1 MSDGSDITDPAE
13 LERAADAAWWE
24 GELEDALAL
33 RQRAHSG
40 YSTAG
45 DGPHAAFVAVRLC
58 FEHFDRGE
66 PSIGM
71 GWLKRAERDLQDVP
85 PCVEHGWVAMAQ
97 GFVALAGGDPETA
110 LSHAER
116 AVEIGQRFGDRELTA
131 LSIHAQGRM
140 SIAAGQIGA
149 GLALLDEAMISV
161 IAGELGPHMTGVIYC
176 SVLEACLELS
186 DVGRAGEWSDAA
198 VAWCSTMPPDTPF
211 TAICRINRAEVAGLR
226 GAWSEAETEASMV
239 AESPTFDP
247 AIAGRALYEVG
258 EIRRRIG
265 NVAGAELC
273 FDRAREVGF
282 DPQPGL
288 ALLRVTQ
295 GKADAAMHALRVAL
309 DVEAVGVA
317 RRARLLAAQV
327 DVASSVSDLDIARS
341 ATSELEAIAA
351 EANVPALDAVAA
363 AARGTLRLAEGDV
376 QGAIERLR
384 HACAVWQELKLPYE
398 AAQARRTYGL
408 ALSAAGYVD
417 DAAMELRA
425 ALAVF
430 ERLGAVP
437 DATAVRERLARPSD
451 LPRGLTAREAEV
463 LRLVATGRTN
473 RDVAVELVISEHT
486 VARHLQNIFAKLD
499 VSSRAAATAFA
510 FEHGLA

>member
-1 MSDGSDITDPAE
+1 MSDGSDATDPAE
-13 LERAADAAWWE
+13 LERAADAAWWV
-24 GELEDALAL
+24 GELDEALAL

-40 YSTAG
+40 YSAAG
-45 DGPHAAFVAVRLC
+45 DGPSAASVAVRLC

-71 GWLKRAERDLQDVP
+71 GWLKRAERDLQDVA
-85 PCVEHGWVAMAQ
+85 PCVQHGYVSMAQ
-97 GFVALAGGDPETA
+97 GYVALEMGEHETA
-110 LSHAER
+110 LRLAES
-116 AVEIGQRFGDRELTA
+116 ATEIGQRFGDPDLTA
-131 LSIHAQGRM
+131 MSIHAQGR
-140 SIAAGQIGA
+140 ITIGGGQIGA

-161 IAGELGPHMTGVIYC
+161 IAGELGSHFTGVIYC
-176 SVLEACLELS
+176 SVLEACLGLS

-198 VAWCSTMPPDTPF
+198 VAWCSTMPPDAPF
-211 TAICRINRAEVAGLR
+211 TALCRINRAEVAGLR
-226 GAWSEAETEASMV
+226 GAWLEAETEASMV
-239 AESPTFDP
+239 AEGVVYDP
-247 AIAGRALYEVG
+247 MIAGRALYEAG

-265 NVAGAELC
+265 NLEGAREC
-273 FDRAREVGF
+273 FDRAREIGF

-295 GKADAAMHALRVAL
+295 GKADAALHALRVSL
-309 DVEAVGVA
+309 EAGTDGIA

-327 DVASSVSDLDIARS
+327 DIASSMSDLDVARQ
-341 ATSELEAIAA
+341 AVSELEAIAA
-351 EANVPALDAVAA
+351 EAKVPALDAAAA
-363 AARGTLRLAEGDV
+363 AARGTLRLVEGDV

-384 HACAVWQELKLPYE
+384 HACTVWQELRLPYE
-398 AAQARRTYGL
+398 AALARKAYGL
-408 ALSAAGYVD
+408 ALRAAGDDD

-425 ALAVF
+425 ALSAF

-437 DATAVRERLARPSD
+437 DATTVRELLANPSD

-473 RDVAVELVISEHT
+473 RDIAVELVISEHT